1 MNILIANN
9 FYAPDV
15 VGGAELSVQ
24 GIAEGLAHRGH
35 NVTILT
41 TGQVDQDSTSN
52 GVAICRR
59 RFRGLMSYKEHLQAR
74 TSPKKVI
81 NKVLTIDNPRNA
93 RIIEQA
99 MKAQKTDVVLSN
111 NLLGITVELWRTAHR
126 LGIPIMHTLRDY
138 ALMCPNSTLVCA
150 SHPHCAGRPKIVCE
164 VMRKRLRKAS
174 ELVNAASAPSQYT
187 LEAHCKQGYFASATT
202 RVIHNAVAFDARVVQ
217 RALEQRLA
225 DEEASRKRPLRIV
238 YLGRLVEEKG
248 VRMLLEALEMCH
260 PQEVEA
266 HFAGVGPL
274 EDDIKRLHDGG
285 TRVFL
290 HGFLNK
296 DKVHDL
302 LMSCD
307 VLVAP
312 SVWPEPFG
320 RIVLDA
326 YIHAMPAVVSDA
338 GGLPEVLVP
347 GTGTVVEAGNA
358 SQLYQSLQSYIEDR
372 SKLLKEGK
380 IAAQS
385 TQMYTIER
393 QVEAFER
400 ELATVARA

>member
-1 MNILIANN
+1 
-9 FYAPDV
+9 V
-15 VGGAELSVQ
+15 
-24 GIAEGLAHRGH
+24 
-35 NVTILT
+35 
-41 TGQVDQDSTSN
+41 
-52 GVAICRR
+52 
-59 RFRGLMSYKEHLQAR
+59 
-74 TSPKKVI
+74 
-81 NKVLTIDNPRNA
+81 
-93 RIIEQA
+93 
-99 MKAQKTDVVLSN
+99 
-111 NLLGITVELWRTAHR
+111 
-126 LGIPIMHTLRDY
+126 
-138 ALMCPNSTLVCA
+138 
-150 SHPHCAGRPKIVCE
+150 
-164 VMRKRLRKAS
+164 
-174 ELVNAASAPSQYT
+174 
-187 LEAHCKQGYFASATT
+187 
-202 RVIHNAVAFDARVVQ
+202 
-217 RALEQRLA
+217 
-225 DEEASRKRPLRIV
+225 
-238 YLGRLVEEKG
+238 
-248 VRMLLEALEMCH
+248 
-260 PQEVEA
+260 

>member
-1 MNILIANN
+1 M
-9 FYAPDV
+9 
-15 VGGAELSVQ
+15 
-24 GIAEGLAHRGH
+24 
-35 NVTILT
+35 
-41 TGQVDQDSTSN
+41 
-52 GVAICRR
+52 
-59 RFRGLMSYKEHLQAR
+59 
-74 TSPKKVI
+74 I

-225 DEEASRKRPLRIV
+225 DEEAPRKRPLRIV